1 MNRIYKVIWSK
12 AKHCY
17 TVVSEIAKSQTKSPS
32 AGRGLRSTAASLA
45 AALAITGGLAFG
57 MPAMASAADNPDAGT
72 PEPQHYIAFVNY
84 KGESGTN
91 NNANDQK
98 VGTTKTWDGVKYTV
112 QKLTYTDSN
121 GNKTEQNYWVRDGYI
136 VKLEKNPRY
145 DGVKKEYIVDA
156 YKDPNY
162 TGTDQ
167 DNILKNYQSTLTESN
182 IKTLSGSKIN
192 DIHAGVYGGGVNGHT
207 DTSSIADKSFVINT
221 NGSYHQAT
229 ESEFK
234 ALSKDYTTG
243 LYTYNGEVV
252 DNSYLYAVNTKNG
265 NQIGVFLDNGEIY
278 KGQVFG
284 NNNEVLKTA
293 YDKDTGKYY
302 SYWAAEVKDP
312 TATVGDMQMGEF
324 NKILNDIGTNI
335 KESQRNDVK
344 SIQATEATD
353 KNGGT
358 IGLEINNKYDADGN
372 ALGGKMVPG
381 TISFTS
387 TGGTDGK
394 DVSIK
399 IGQVGDDG
407 TTITDKFTLAA
418 GSKVTATNGSDGKLS
433 SISVNGTSYAVP
445 QGKTYTAG
453 PNVAISDDG
462 VISATDT
469 NTTLDEKASTKTGS
483 KDSGYTYKVV
493 DTAGKTV
500 TIDDVA
506 SAVKLSEVNTQ
517 VNTNTNNISSLTT
530 TVNGH
535 TTSINTLNTTVEG
548 HTTTISTL
556 QGQVITGGT
565 IGTDGTISLN
575 QAKEGSQPI
584 TLGGKL
590 HDYTAVQDGSS
601 FANNKLTIATKD
613 QYGNTAGSSVVLE
626 GIASLADVQKAKVNV
641 KAGTNI
647 TSVDESTDKTTGVTT
662 YTVNAKDTTL
672 IKGKA
677 EKKTSAD
684 DITNTYTVKDTA
696 GNTVTIDDVASAGKL
711 SSVSGQVTTNTGDIT
726 TLKGKVITGGTAS
739 YGENGT
745 GTAALTNDKN
755 ETVATVTGLKNTY
768 VKSGALNTENKL
780 TLTNNDGTKVENIDL
795 SSLKDVYTGT
805 GVVSVNNQ
813 NQISVATGNGIDTS
827 NNQLAVKGGDGISV
841 TADKG
846 VSVNYGKGLKLDTE
860 DSNKLSADL
869 GTGLKFEN
877 NAIVADLANINL
889 SYKANGGTAQNVS
902 LATGLNFVNGKNTT
916 ASVGDNGTVKIDA
929 VDSYVTDA
937 KLNGNILTITQ
948 NRPDQDEDK
957 TFTVD
962 LSAITSGT
970 SKTDHRLVKP
980 ANGKPYKVG
989 TDGKIILQV
998 KDANNPNAK
1007 AENIEIDG
1015 IAVVHDEK
1023 GSLYSTDAKVDH
1035 EMEIGGSN
1043 YGKPV
1048 SSGIALGKDAYVY
1061 NQGGSKADGILFG
1074 NKSYTSGIA
1083 IGENSYAL
1091 TGAVNIGIRNYDGK
1105 MGDITLDKSSIDY
1118 GGHSYDAKK
1127 STGVGSTTLGSNS
1140 YSGGTLSTLIGS
1152 NSIMT
1157 TKYMNASF
1165 LNSLYASQNFGAV
1178 SIGAMNSIESQSS
1191 SNWYSG
1197 VANSV
1202 VGLANKT
1209 NNSNGSLIFGA
1220 GNEITN
1226 SIAAFST
1233 PSTTGSVADVANSFR
1248 ESVKNSAGGAVLA
1261 VGGANKADWATKSQI
1276 IGVGNTLTGTQ
1287 KEVSTLNMV
1296 NGYQNSLENA
1306 KNTTVI
1312 GVSNTLASSQNNVVI
1327 GDQHKL
1333 EGIKNAIVI
1342 GSADAK
1348 DTASAA
1354 NGAVVLGHNAIASKA
1369 GGVALGE
1376 GSAASVD
1383 KGVVGYLGAE
1393 GTADSTWKSTAAA
1406 VSVGSNGVTRQI
1418 TNVAAGS
1425 ADTDAVNVAQLKK
1438 VHDAVNAD
1446 IAGKT
1451 FGLAADSGD
1460 PVSKTLGSTIKVA
1473 GGKNITTT
1481 AGNGQ
1486 ITVALQDNV
1495 TLGEG
1500 EHQIQINGSP
1510 EGNAPAFSIGSK
1522 FKIDQDGSIASNY
1535 SGEDYIRANGD
1546 GVSVSKGKS
1555 QLSVSAKGIS
1565 SKYETQSLTVGAA
1578 GAVFDNGT
1586 SKTVINGDVVQ
1597 TGTVKGL
1604 SNKTLTVDGFAAMG
1618 RAATEE
1624 QLQAAMKNVS
1634 EGAKAAHTVV
1644 TAEGKSAEGEA
1655 YTDGNIQ
1662 INKKT
1667 DAETGQATYD
1677 VKLNNHVLLQKD
1689 GNKVELNGN
1698 DGTISASAVAGPLET
1713 GLLTKNMDF
1722 NKDGLTVAN
1731 KAAGLTTDSTNING
1745 GTITAKGLEDKT
1757 LSIKNP
1763 ITGKPLAEVGIKD
1776 RTEVNGGAITSTID
1790 SYETH
1795 GPVISGFNGIT
1806 KETHNFAVGK
1816 DGVTF
1821 TKEES
1826 RIGLDGLKPVNETTT
1841 SSTNI
1846 DGKKITAGDVKVNGE
1861 SGSTITGLTN
1871 TTTGYAGFGGGRAA
1885 TEAQLKEVSDV
1896 ASAGWNLGFSK
1907 DSTKKVGPGKSV
1919 LLTSSDNNIVGTL
1932 GQDADGNVTLDAKLN
1947 DTIQLGGGKVVL
1959 DGKTGSAAFGDVV
1972 IAGDKIT
1979 GLQDGRVTA
1988 DSTDAVNGSQLYAV
2002 NEEAKKKTTVSEGKN
2017 ITVTPTV
2024 AEDGH
2029 TDYEVS
2035 LKDTVTLGSGDNAL
2049 VLDGANGMIQ
2059 AGAVSISR
2067 NGIAA
2072 GGNKITGVAAGE
2084 DTYDAVNVGQLKDV
2098 EAIAN
2103 KGWNLS
2109 VNDGEST
2116 QIKPGDE
2123 VNFSNTDGNVV
2134 LSQDGGKVTVN
2145 LNKDITLGENEN
2157 QIKLEG
2163 STGNAQIGGVQIIGK
2178 AGAASVE
2185 GLSNKTWKPDEIVSG
2200 RAATE
2205 DQLQQA
2211 AAASKTTLSDGTNTT
2226 VTSTTADDG
2235 HVDYQV
2241 NLNEDVKLGDTI
2253 SLKGSDGTIS
2263 ASTAGYGAGVTNK
2276 LDFDGKGFTVSETTK
2291 GPMGETTKGT
2301 TISGSTITVD
2311 GGMGNQTVISG
2322 STANIGAVTVN
2333 GTNGSSTITGLT
2345 NTTIDYA
2352 GFAENGRA
2360 ATEEQLR
2367 AMGDTLI
2374 GKGLTFA
2381 GNTGSVTKKLGEVVT
2396 IKGEGTKDDSA
2407 YSGQNVKTVVD
2418 AEGNLVVKL
2427 DKDMVVDSITAGD
2440 NKFDTTGITLGNSG
2454 SKNQIIINQTT
2465 ISMGGNQIHNVAA
2478 GTELTDAVNK
2488 GQLDQAIT
2496 EAKDSDQHL
2505 ADKDYTVDS
2514 NGKVNLEVVDNKG
2527 NVIGHPTISDVASKT
2542 QQDKNTSIIGD
2553 AGNNGLSDDYQD
2565 TNYIKDAGSLTEA
2578 DKKLDAA
2585 IKNNSDRIDG
2595 LNNRVDDL
2603 DGRIDNVEK
2612 QHTTLTAGNGI
2623 AVTETTNANG
2633 GKNYEVGLKDDVTF
2647 GGKEGQGAVEI
2658 KGSTGDINAS
2668 GTIKAGDVV
2677 INGMGEDGKPTG
2689 TISGLTNTTWDSK
2702 LIDKEA
2708 AEGGYKGSTNA
2719 ATESQLQQAMAG
2731 AVQYDR
2737 KDDGTVDNTHITLNK
2752 GGDAVTIT
2760 NVAAGTVSADSKDAV
2775 NGSQL
2780 YATNQAVE
2788 NNSIA
2793 IGNVAGSVSR
2803 LSSRVNQVGA
2813 GAAALAALHPL
2824 DFDPDDK
2831 WDFAAGYGNYAGANA
2846 VALGMYY
2853 RPNEDTMFSVGG
2865 SMGGGE
2871 NMVNAGVSFK
2881 LGQGNNVSTSRVA
2894 MAKEI
2899 KDLRKELEEM
2909 RSLLADTHA
2918 RKPIDPSKLQ
2928 LFPDVPANHWA
2939 YEYIA
2944 QMAGN
2949 GILEGYP
2956 DGNFRGD
2963 RPMTRYEFAAIL
2975 YRAMENG
2982 ARLSDRLLTEFAPE
2996 LERFT
3001 VDTVAKDKD
3010 GNPTIQRVR
3019 VVKGK

>member
-1 MNRIYKVIWSK
+1 MTITNADGDK
-12 AKHCY
+12 ADVDLSSIDTHN
-17 TVVSEIAKSQTKSPS
+17 TIKS
-32 AGRGLRSTAASLA
+32 A
-45 AALAITGGLAFG
+45 
-57 MPAMASAADNPDAGT
+57 
-72 PEPQHYIAFVNY
+72 
-84 KGESGTN
+84 
-91 NNANDQK
+91 
-98 VGTTKTWDGVKYTV
+98 
-112 QKLTYTDSN
+112 
-121 GNKTEQNYWVRDGYI
+121 
-136 VKLEKNPRY
+136 
-145 DGVKKEYIVDA
+145 
-156 YKDPNY
+156 
-162 TGTDQ
+162 
-167 DNILKNYQSTLTESN
+167 
-182 IKTLSGSKIN
+182 TLSGKTLTITNADGDKADVDLSSIDTHNTIKSATLSGKTLTITN
-192 DIHAGVYGGGVNGHT
+192 ADGDKADVDLSSIDT
-207 DTSSIADKSFVINT
+207 DTYVTSGK
-221 NGSYHQAT
+221 
-229 ESEFK
+229 
-234 ALSKDYTTG
+234 
-243 LYTYNGEVV
+243 VV
-252 DNSYLYAVNTKNG
+252 TKNG
-265 NQIGVFLDNGEIY
+265 KQYLQLTNNGTNTIQDIELGNFAGAGDVWTAQAGGNDVKAK
-278 KGQVFG
+278 KGKVNFAGSKNIEVTSTGDG
-284 NNNEVLKTA
+284 NITFTATGLADTNLSNITNDGKTVIQNEAKGIEKHIEAKTYTVDA
-293 YDKDTGKYY
+293 KGNVTMTYVDGNGT
-302 SYWAAEVKDP
+302 EVKDQK
-312 TATVGDMQMGEF
+312 A
-324 NKILNDIGTNI
+324 
-335 KESQRNDVK
+335 
-344 SIQATEATD
+344 
-353 KNGGT
+353 
-358 IGLEINNKYDADGN
+358 
-372 ALGGKMVPG
+372 
-381 TISFTS
+381 
-387 TGGTDGK
+387 
-394 DVSIK
+394 
-399 IGQVGDDG
+399 
-407 TTITDKFTLAA
+407 
-418 GSKVTATNGSDGKLS
+418 
-433 SISVNGTSYAVP
+433 
-445 QGKTYTAG
+445 
-453 PNVAISDDG
+453 
-462 VISATDT
+462 VIS
-469 NTTLDEKASTKTGS
+469 
-483 KDSGYTYKVV
+483 
-493 DTAGKTV
+493 
-500 TIDDVA
+500 
-506 SAVKLSEVNTQ
+506 
-517 VNTNTNNISSLTT
+517 
-530 TVNGH
+530 
-535 TTSINTLNTTVEG
+535 
-548 HTTTISTL
+548 
-556 QGQVITGGT
+556 
-565 IGTDGTISLN
+565 
-575 QAKEGSQPI
+575 
-584 TLGGKL
+584 
-590 HDYTAVQDGSS
+590 
-601 FANNKLTIATKD
+601 
-613 QYGNTAGSSVVLE
+613 
-626 GIASLADVQKAKVNV
+626 
-641 KAGTNI
+641 
-647 TSVDESTDKTTGVTT
+647 
-662 YTVNAKDTTL
+662 
-672 IKGKA
+672 
-677 EKKTSAD
+677 
-684 DITNTYTVKDTA
+684 
-696 GNTVTIDDVASAGKL
+696 
-711 SSVSGQVTTNTGDIT
+711 
-726 TLKGKVITGGTAS
+726 
-739 YGENGT
+739 
-745 GTAALTNDKN
+745 
-755 ETVATVTGLKNTY
+755 
-768 VKSGALNTENKL
+768 
-780 TLTNNDGTKVENIDL
+780 
-795 SSLKDVYTGT
+795 
-805 GVVSVNNQ
+805 
-813 NQISVATGNGIDTS
+813 
-827 NNQLAVKGGDGISV
+827 
-841 TADKG
+841 
-846 VSVNYGKGLKLDTE
+846 
-860 DSNKLSADL
+860 
-869 GTGLKFEN
+869 
-877 NAIVADLANINL
+877 
-889 SYKANGGTAQNVS
+889 
-902 LATGLNFVNGKNTT
+902 
-916 ASVGDNGTVKIDA
+916 
-929 VDSYVTDA
+929 
-937 KLNGNILTITQ
+937 
-948 NRPDQDEDK
+948 
-957 TFTVD
+957 
-962 LSAITSGT
+962 
-970 SKTDHRLVKP
+970 
-980 ANGKPYKVG
+980 
-989 TDGKIILQV
+989 
-998 KDANNPNAK
+998 
-1007 AENIEIDG
+1007 G
-1015 IAVVHDEK
+1015 IAVVYDDK
-1023 GSLYSTDAKVDH
+1023 KSLRSTDAGNIDYRVLSTDPTHSLTTSISLGKNSQVLN
-1035 EMEIGGSN
+1035 IGGN
-1043 YGKPV
+1043 
-1048 SSGIALGKDAYVY
+1048 
-1061 NQGGSKADGILFG
+1061 KANAVLFG
-1074 NKSYTSGIA
+1074 NDSHIGGIA
-1083 IGENSYAL
+1083 IGENSVAQIGSVAI
-1091 TGAVNIGIRNYDGK
+1091 GARDYEGK
-1105 MGDITLDKSSIDY
+1105 IGDIDLSKLKLDPL
-1118 GGHSYDAKK
+1118 
-1127 STGVGSTTLGSNS
+1127 STGLGATTLGSNA
-1140 YSGGTLSTLIGS
+1140 YSGGTLATLIGS
-1152 NSIMT
+1152 NSIMS
-1157 TKYMNASF
+1157 TKYLNGSSGLLGSYYSF
-1165 LNSLYASQNFGAV
+1165 QNFGATSV
-1178 SIGAMNSIESQSS
+1178 GSLNSIESQT
-1191 SNWYSG
+1191 SNSYYSG

-1202 VGLANKT
+1202 VGMANKT
-1209 NNSNGSLIFGA
+1209 NNANGSLIFGA

-1226 SIAAFST
+1226 SIANIS
-1233 PSTTGSVADVANSFR
+1233 PSTTNANSIADAANSFR
-1248 ESVKNSAGGAVLA
+1248 DSIRKGA
-1261 VGGANKADWATKSQI
+1261 VGGAVMAIGGGNKADYALNSQI
-1276 IGVGNTLTGTQ
+1276 MGVGNTLTGT
-1287 KEVSTLNMV
+1287 KGNEAEYNFID
-1296 NGYQNSLENA
+1296 GYQNTVEGA
-1306 KNTTVI
+1306 VHTHVI
-1312 GVSNTLASSQNNVVI
+1312 GSNNSLTNSTSTTVI

-1333 EGIKNAIVI
+1333 EGIKNAIII

-1354 NGAVVLGHNAIASKA
+1354 NGAVVLGHNAIASKE

-1406 VSVGSNGVTRQI
+1406 VSVGGNGVTRQI

-1425 ADTDAVNVAQLKK
+1425 VDTDAVNVAQLKK

-1451 FGLAADSGD
+1451 FGLAADRGD
-1460 PVSKTLGSTIKVA
+1460 PVSKTLGQTIKVA

-1486 ITVALQDNV
+1486 ITVALKDNV

-1500 EHQIQINGSP
+1500 EHQIQINGAP

-1634 EGAKAAHTVV
+1634 EGAKAAHTAV

-1667 DAETGQATYD
+1667 NEETGQSTYD

-1698 DGTISASAVAGPLET
+1698 DGTISATAAAGPLET

-1731 KAAGLTTDSTNING
+1731 KAAGMTTDSTNING
-1745 GTITAKGLEDKT
+1745 GTVTVKGLGDKI

-1763 ITGKPLAEVGIKD
+1763 ITGKPLAEVGIED

-1790 SYETH
+1790 KYELHTSL
-1795 GPVISGFNGIT
+1795 GGFNGVT
-1806 KETHNFAVGK
+1806 KETHNFAVG
-1816 DGVTF
+1816 DNGVTF

-1826 RIGLDGLKPVNETTT
+1826 RIGLNGLKPVSEKTTT
-1841 SSTNI
+1841 STNI
-1846 DGKKITAGDVKVNGE
+1846 NGSQITAGDVKVNGE

-1871 TTTGYAGFGGGRAA
+1871 TTTDYAGFGGGRAA

-1959 DGKTGSAAFGDVV
+1959 DGKTGSAAFGGVV
-1972 IAGDKIT
+1972 ITQDKIT
-1979 GLQDGRVTA
+1979 GLQPGRVTA

-2017 ITVTPTV
+2017 ITVTPTT

-2049 VLDGANGMIQ
+2049 VLDGANGIIQ

-2072 GGNKITGVAAGE
+2072 GNTKITGVAAGE
-2084 DTYDAVNVGQLKDV
+2084 DTYDAVNVGQLK
-2098 EAIAN
+2098 E
-2103 KGWNLS
+2103 
-2109 VNDGEST
+2109 
-2116 QIKPGDE
+2116 
-2123 VNFSNTDGNVV
+2123 
-2134 LSQDGGKVTVN
+2134 
-2145 LNKDITLGENEN
+2145 
-2157 QIKLEG
+2157 
-2163 STGNAQIGGVQIIGK
+2163 
-2178 AGAASVE
+2178 
-2185 GLSNKTWKPDEIVSG
+2185 
-2200 RAATE
+2200 
-2205 DQLQQA
+2205 A
-2211 AAASKTTLSDGTNTT
+2211 AAASKTTVSDGVNTT
-2226 VTSTTADDG
+2226 VEAAQQKDG
-2235 HVDYQV
+2235 HWDYKV

-2381 GNTGSVTKKLGEVVT
+2381 GNTGSVTRKLGEVVT

-2418 AEGNLVVKL
+2418 AKGNLVVKL

-2488 GQLDQAIT
+2488 GQLDQAVND
-2496 EAKDSDQHL
+2496 AKASDQHL
-2505 ADKDYTVDS
+2505 ANKDYTVGS

-2527 NVIGHPTISDVASKT
+2527 NVVGNPTISDVASKT

-2689 TISGLTNTTWDSK
+2689 TISGLSNTTWDSK
-2702 LIDKEA
+2702 LVDKDA

-2760 NVAAGTVSADSKDAV
+2760 NVADGKVSADSKDAV

-2780 YATNQAVE
+2780 YATNQVVE

-2793 IGNVAGSVSR
+2793 ISNVAGSVSR

-2982 ARLSDRLLTEFAPE
+2982 ARLSERLLTEFAPE